1 MINRGDIWMIDLGG
15 RIGLHPVF
23 ILSRQNVLKHLNKI
37 IVAEIITQG
46 KGYPTEVF
54 INQKANLPK
63 PSFIQTDNIH
73 TIQKNR
79 LKKCLGTLDSVTM
92 KEVSQKIIMAME
104 LESRLY
110 QSQPE
115 SKLLNI

>member
-1 MINRGDIWMIDLGG
+1 MNRGDIWMIDLGV
-15 RIGLHPVF
+15 RIGLRPVV

-37 IVAEIITQG
+37 IVAEITTQG

-63 PSFIQTDNIH
+63 PSFVQTDNIH
-73 TIQKNR
+73 TIPKNR
-79 LKKCLGTLDSVTM
+79 LEKYLGTLDSVTM
-92 KEVSQKIIMAME
+92 KEVSQKVIMAME
-104 LESRLY
+104 LESCLY
-110 QSQPE
+110 QNQPE